1 MGKLYNANKLVRDN
15 IPEIIKESGQHCE
28 YIILNED
35 DLKKAIKN
43 KIFEELDE
51 LINAKSREEK
61 IEEIADLLEILE
73 EFCNIENISYEE
85 VLTKKEEK
93 KNKKG
98 SFKERKFLT
107 VFEKE

>member
-1 MGKLYNANKLVRDN
+1 MYNANKLVRDN
-15 IPEIIKESGQHCE
+15 IPEIIKESGHYCE
-28 YIILNED
+28 YIILNEND
-35 DLKKAIKN
+35 HKKAIKN
-43 KIFEELDE
+43 KIFEESDE

-73 EFCNIENISYEE
+73 EFCNIENISFEE